1 MRKKI
6 TKYTKKIIGITGLN
20 AKFNIIKSKI
30 RRRAQS
36 KH

>member
-20 AKFNIIKSKI
+20 EKFNIIKSKI
-30 RRRAQS
+30 RSRVQS